1 MNDRHR
7 YRGKRV
13 DTGEWVTG
21 WLVHDDL
28 IRDANRGGI
37 LSTKGMA
44 AEGHFDC
51 EIIRIDAN
59 TITQCTG
66 LKDKTGRLI
75 FEGDAVKYRHTDSEN
90 TNTTEVIYSRY
101 GWALKNTALP
111 FEIFAK
117 AEIEIIGDIYTN
129 PELVGGEKANEY

>member
-7 YRGKRV
+7 YRAWLKLYNTMRDVFGYDV
-13 DTGEWVTG
+13 NHVYIDGEKGQEYIVPPE
-21 WLVHDDL
+21 HDEV
-28 IRDANRGGI
+28 I
-37 LSTKGMA
+37 LL
-44 AEGHFDC
+44 
-51 EIIRIDAN
+51 
-59 TITQCTG
+59 QCTG

-75 FEGDAVKYRHTDSEN
+75 FEGDVVKYRHTDGEN
-90 TNTTEVIYSRY
+90 TNTTEIIYSRY

-129 PELVGGEKANEY
+129 PELVGAEK